1 MADSKQVTVKMLAIG
16 VKKDPQDLLQTM
28 QEAGLSEIRSVDDVV
43 SVTQKMKLLRYLKG
57 KNQKPTATTSRPAA
71 SGATSSKVGGV
82 KVQVKTSRQTKN
94 FLEAADPDPI
104 VEKKTEASKDLG
116 EEQVVD
122 KEKNKSKDKDINKDK
137 DKKKHK
143 YIEVDQVISA
153 VDVPIDDSNNKLST
167 KTMSGAEPDVESE
180 AEAVD
185 KKRKSTLR
193 KQRAKDKTRRQVEEA
208 LSLMDDDS
216 DDEDISDLT
225 SKRTVKRTVA
235 KKKSHVGSSKLI
247 QQGFSKPTQASIKQ
261 VAIPDSITPA
271 QLAAKMSV
279 KSSAVIKTM
288 MGMGV
293 MATINQSI
301 DQETA
306 ILVVEEMGHTTKVVS
321 QTAIEEALIAD
332 LESSL
337 ANVLPCPPVV
347 TIMGHVDHGKTSL
360 LDTIR
365 RSKVTGS
372 EVGGITQHIG
382 AYHVTTAKGVI
393 CFLDTP
399 GHAAFAAMRAR
410 GAKCT
415 DIVILVVAADDGV
428 MPQTI
433 EAIQHAKAAGVP
445 LIVAVNKIDKPEADV
460 ERIRSELAQHEVISE
475 TWGGDTIFQEI
486 SAKTGQGIDDLLDSI
501 LLQSEVLELTA
512 PVDGMAKGVVIESR
526 LDKGRGPVAT
536 ILVSSGTLR
545 QGDILLAGRE
555 YGRIRAM
562 IGDDG
567 TKRKSAGPAVPVEI
581 LGLSAAPEAGDEAWV
596 VPDERRAREAAGT
609 RQRRFRQARIARQ
622 KSANLENLF
631 ANIDSNKQAVLNII
645 LKADVQGSAEAISD
659 ALLKLANDEV
669 KVNLVSVGVGGLNE
683 SDVNLAI
690 ASHAVILGFN
700 VRASSLARSLA
711 EKESVDLRYY
721 SIIYNLIDEVKAALS
736 GMLAPEIKDNVIGMA
751 EVRDV
756 FRSSKLG
763 AVAGC
768 MVIEGRVKRHSLI
781 RVLRDDIVIYEG
793 ELESLRRFKDDL
805 AEVSL
810 GKECGIGVK
819 NYNDVKV
826 GDVIEAFERVEV
838 KREL

>member
-1 MADSKQVTVKMLAIG
+1 MADSKQVTVKMLAVG

-28 QEAGLSEIRSVDDVV
+28 QEAGLDEIKSVDDIV
-43 SVTQKMKLLRYLKG
+43 SVSQKMKLLRYLKERNN
-57 KNQKPTATTSRPAA
+57 KSTSVQSRPVP
-71 SGATSSKVGGV
+71 SGARSSKVGGV
-82 KVQVKTSRQTKN
+82 DVQVKTSRQVKN
-94 FLEAADPDPI
+94 FLEAADPEPIKETDVVLEKEVDPVA
-104 VEKKTEASKDLG
+104 VEDKETRVNACKEDQSKAAVTVLDDSSRDPHNKSLPKKATEASRNL
-116 EEQVVD
+116 
-122 KEKNKSKDKDINKDK
+122 
-137 DKKKHK
+137 
-143 YIEVDQVISA
+143 
-153 VDVPIDDSNNKLST
+153 DSDSE
-167 KTMSGAEPDVESE
+167 SDGAH
-180 AEAVD
+180 
-185 KKRKSTLR
+185 KKRKASVR
-193 KQRAKDKTRRQVEEA
+193 KQRLKDKTRRQVEEA
-208 LSLMDDDS
+208 LSLMTA
-216 DDEDISDLT
+216 DDEIDDLNDSHT
-225 SKRTVKRTVA
+225 KPIKRSI
-235 KKKSHVGSSKLI
+235 KKVSHASSSKLI
-247 QQGFSKPTQASIKQ
+247 KQEFSKPTQVSIKE
-261 VAIPDSITPA
+261 VSIADTITPA
-271 QLAAKMSV
+271 ELAAKMSV
-279 KSSAVIKTM
+279 KSSLVIKTM

-306 ILVVEEMGHTTKVVS
+306 LLVVEEMGHTAKIVS
-321 QTAIEEALIAD
+321 QTAVEEALITD
-332 LESSL
+332 LEESL
-337 ANVLPCPPVV
+337 GNVLPCPPVV

-360 LDTIR
+360 LDMIR

-372 EVGGITQHIG
+372 EAGGITQHIG
-382 AYHVTTAKGVI
+382 AYHVTTDKGVI

-460 ERIRSELAQHEVISE
+460 ERILSELAQHDVISE
-475 TWGGDTIFQEI
+475 AWGGDTIFQQI

-501 LLQSEVLELTA
+501 LLQAEVLELTA

-545 QGDILLAGRE
+545 QGDIILAGRE
-555 YGRIRAM
+555 YGRVRAM
-562 IGDDG
+562 IGDNG
-567 TKRKSAGPAVPVEI
+567 KKCKVAGPAVPVEI

-596 VPDERRAREAAGT
+596 VPDERRAREAAVM
-609 RQRRFRQARIARQ
+609 RQKRFRQARIARQ

-631 ANIDSNKQAVLNII
+631 ANIESDKQAVLNII
-645 LKADVQGSAEAISD
+645 LKADVQGSAEAISE
-659 ALLKLANDEV
+659 ALLKLSNDEV

-683 SDVNLAI
+683 SDINLAI
-690 ASHAVILGFN
+690 ASHAVVLGFN
-700 VRASSLARSLA
+700 VRASSLARDLA
-711 EKESVDLRYY
+711 KKEGVDLRYY
-721 SIIYNLIDEVKAALS
+721 SIIYNLMDEVKSALS
-736 GMLAPEIKDNVIGMA
+736 GMLAPEIKENIVGLA
-751 EVRDV
+751 QVRDI

-768 MVIEGRVKRHSLI
+768 MVVEGRVKRHSLI
-781 RVLRDDIVIYEG
+781 RVLRDDIVVFEG

-805 AEVSL
+805 NEVSS

-819 NYNDVKV
+819 NYNDIKV
-826 GDVIEAFERVEV
+826 GDMIEAFERVEV